1 MEQTWHYSA
10 VMRCT
15 IRTRGL
21 LLWSKAPEVQGS
33 VPPAGALKAPEDV
46 SNLHRPH
53 YNFCVQQQEGA
64 QRLLCTYHVRS
75 YTEGAIQ
82 KELHEQRDT
91 RRYYILHWKENSV
104 CASFLRANIL
114 LSDQMVNSID
124 KSSFDGICICKQNFI
139 FNLFWDDPANL
150 CWYPLGSFFKSP
162 ENRRA
167 SRVLL

>member
-1 MEQTWHYSA
+1 
-10 VMRCT
+10 MRCT
-15 IRTRGL
+15 IRTQGLL
-21 LLWSKAPEVQGS
+21 LLWSKAPEVPGS

-46 SNLHRPH
+46 SNLHCPH
-53 YNFCVQQQEGA
+53 YTWPAAALNNFCVQQQEGT
-64 QRLLCTYHVRS
+64 QRLLCTYHV
-75 YTEGAIQ
+75 GWQ

-91 RRYYILHWKENSV
+91 QRYYLLHWKENSV